1 MWFAT
6 DVRHVLPMIQVP
18 TAVLC
23 KRCYAGSRLSSRC
36 DSDVTPQRVSALV
49 KGRMGGAP
57 REESNLRTRLR
68 KMPGTAGSGEVAAA
82 ALPPPRPSL
91 DHRPGGSARV
101 SCVLDLVGGA
111 NGRYGEDGRSKGR
124 GLRDFEGKRSPGD
137 VGPAPDTPEPDL
149 PSGPGVRGR
158 GMPDAAFH
166 LQPLGPLLAARAE
179 ACLCAA
185 CSKDQEMKAKPVQK
199 PSPEKKRSRSLRC
212 NHWAGEGEAQ

>member
-1 MWFAT
+1 MGWRSRELRRNGSRR
-6 DVRHVLPMIQVP
+6 DGIRLGEG
-18 TAVLC
+18 
-23 KRCYAGSRLSSRC
+23 CYAGSRLSSRC
-36 DSDVTPQRVSALV
+36 DSEVTPQCASALV
-49 KGRMGGAP
+49 KDRMGSAP

-82 ALPPPRPSL
+82 SSPATTALARPPTRGVGTGFL
-91 DHRPGGSARV
+91 
-101 SCVLDLVGGA
+101 VLDLVGGA

-124 GLRDFEGKRSPGD
+124 GVRDFEGDRSQGD

-149 PSGPGVRGR
+149 SSRPGVRGG

-166 LQPLGPLLAARAE
+166 LQPLGPLLAARAQ
-179 ACLCAA
+179 ACLRAA

-212 NHWAGEGEAQ
+212 NHRAGEGEAQ